1 MSNTDAR
8 TALTIR
14 VPTELLERADAVA
27 YALYQS
33 RTATVTAALLRYVE
47 AEEARLRRTRDE

>member
-1 MSNTDAR
+1 MSNEER

-27 YALYQS
+27 HALYQS
-33 RTATVTAALLRYVE
+33 RTATVTAALLRYVV
-47 AEEARLRRTRDE
+47 AEEARLRVRDE